1 MSARPGDMLTEMN
14 NGEPSSTDP
23 TDLPK
28 TIGIVIADDHAVVRR
43 GLKQILASER
53 DMVVVGEAKNGHE
66 ALDLVRRL
74 EWDVAIL
81 DLRMPR
87 MTGQEALA
95 EIRKADPEA
104 RIVILTTFHDDDDV
118 YGAIRAGARGYIL
131 KDASGASIID
141 AIKTVDLGQR
151 YIPDAIAERLAEHVE
166 QPLLTPRE
174 VDVLR
179 LAARGNKNKEIG
191 SQLGITEGTVKGY
204 VNNILLKLRARDRTD
219 AVTTALRRGII
230 KDDPSTIERGGREP
244 NHRY

>member
-1 MSARPGDMLTEMN
+1 MNTERRIRV
-14 NGEPSSTDP
+14 
-23 TDLPK
+23 L
-28 TIGIVIADDHAVVRR
+28 IADDHPIVVQ
-43 GLKQILASER
+43 GLCDLLSRER
-53 DMVVVGEAKNGHE
+53 DIEIAGTASNGVDAVLRYRE
-66 ALDLVRRL
+66 LRP
-74 EWDVAIL
+74 DVAIL

-179 LAARGNKNKEIG
+179 LAARGNKHKEIG

>member
-1 MSARPGDMLTEMN
+1 MSAERRIRVL
-14 NGEPSSTDP
+14 
-23 TDLPK
+23 
-28 TIGIVIADDHAVVRR
+28 IADDHPIVVQ
-43 GLKQILASER
+43 GLCDLLSRER
-53 DMVVVGEAKNGHE
+53 DIEIAGTASNGADAVLRYRE
-66 ALDLVRRL
+66 LRP
-74 EWDVAIL
+74 DVAIL

-95 EIRKADPEA
+95 EIRKTDPEA

-230 KDDPSTIERGGREP
+230 KDDASTIERGGREP